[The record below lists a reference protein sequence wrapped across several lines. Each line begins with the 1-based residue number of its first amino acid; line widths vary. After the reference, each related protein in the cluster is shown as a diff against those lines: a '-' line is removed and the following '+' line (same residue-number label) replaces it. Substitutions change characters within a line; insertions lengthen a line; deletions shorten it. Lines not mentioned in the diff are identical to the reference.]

1 MRLNIS
7 GFHIRH
13 CRIMRSL
20 SQKEL
25 SDLLK
30 ERGRNIWEEDIRL
43 IEEGK
48 GCVFDVDIPILADI
62 LHVSV
67 EDLLM
72 QADF

>member
-7 GFHIRH
+7 GLNIRH
-13 CRIMRSL
+13 YRIMRSL

-48 GCVFDVDIPILADI
+48 GCVFDIDIPILADI
-62 LHVSV
+62 LHVKM
-67 EDLLM
+67 EDLLIWSIS
-72 QADF
+72 

>member
-7 GFHIRH
+7 GLNIRYY
-13 CRIMRSL
+13 RIMRSL

-48 GCVFDVDIPILADI
+48 GCVFDIDIPILADI
-62 LHVSV
+62 LHVEM
-67 EDLLM
+67 EDLLIRSIS
-72 QADF
+72 

>member
-1 MRLNIS
+1 
-7 GFHIRH
+7 
-13 CRIMRSL
+13 MRSL

-48 GCVFDVDIPILADI
+48 GCVFDIDIPILADI
-62 LHVSV
+62 LHVKM
-67 EDLLM
+67 EDLLI
-72 QADF
+72 

>member
-7 GFHIRH
+7 GLNIRYY
-13 CRIMRSL
+13 RIMRSL

-48 GCVFDVDIPILADI
+48 GCVFDIDIPILADI
-62 LHVSV
+62 LHVEM
-67 EDLLM
+67 EDLLI
-72 QADF
+72 

>member
-7 GFHIRH
+7 GLNIRH
-13 CRIMRSL
+13 YRIMRSL

-48 GCVFDVDIPILADI
+48 GCVFDIPILADI
-62 LHVSV
+62 LHVKM
-67 EDLLM
+67 EDLLIESIS
-72 QADF
+72 